1 MDHSYYRDKI
11 SAYFDGALE
20 AQEREL
26 IRRHLEDCEECQSLL
41 ERLTR
46 LKEVI
51 DEKSGLGGDEYFE
64 NLAQK
69 IESRIATPREKVVDV
84 SHFRWKSYWW
94 KVSAAAASV
103 LLVGTIGYYQFRDDN
118 QLPSKVLK
126 ESPKTEIP
134 ASVNE
139 DSLAAREN
147 FEAGRDER
155 SDDAGQRASVGRV
168 AESDALAK
176 KRESGKVE
184 GQEKDTRQEVKSDEL
199 LTLKEKNAPAEGAL
213 QAGASKPAAADIKEN
228 SAAGKVEAESGAIV
242 LEEKAVFDSIK
253 IDFADLEVQQN
264 TLVQW
269 RSQRDSIQ
277 NVLGFEK
284 DTLQNSAKNK
294 LSRLASPTVS
304 GYAQKTDSTMIYQQL
319 ANSWYQIGLQTQ
331 DSTEKYRAI
340 QFLNWYKGRF
350 PVDSPMVN
358 QQLQQLPK

>member
-26 IRRHLEDCEECQSLL
+26 IRRHLEDCYECQSLL
-41 ERLTR
+41 KRLTR

-64 NLAQK
+64 KLAQK

-84 SHFRWKSYWW
+84 SHFRWKSFWW

-103 LLVGTIGYYQFRDDN
+103 LLVGTIGYYQFRDDS

-126 ESPKTEIP
+126 QTPNAEMP

-139 DSLAAREN
+139 DSAAAREN
-147 FEAGRDER
+147 FEAGSDER
-155 SDDAGQRASVGRV
+155 SDEVGQRALVVRIDD
-168 AESDALAK
+168 SDALAQK
-176 KRESGKVE
+176 KESGKIE

-199 LTLKEKNAPAEGAL
+199 LTLKEKNAPGEGAL
-213 QAGASKPAAADIKEN
+213 QAGALKPAAADSKEI
-228 SAAGKVEAESGAIV
+228 SAVGKVEAESGSIV
-242 LEEKAVFDSIK
+242 SEEKAVFDSIK
-253 IDFADLEVQQN
+253 MDFADLEVQQN
-264 TLVQW
+264 TLIQW

-277 NVLGFEK
+277 SVLGFEK
-284 DTLQNSAKNK
+284 DTMQNMAKNQ

-304 GYAQKTDSTMIYQQL
+304 GYAQKTDSAIVYQQL

-340 QFLNWYKGRF
+340 QFLNWYKTRF
-350 PVDSPMVN
+350 PVDSPIVN